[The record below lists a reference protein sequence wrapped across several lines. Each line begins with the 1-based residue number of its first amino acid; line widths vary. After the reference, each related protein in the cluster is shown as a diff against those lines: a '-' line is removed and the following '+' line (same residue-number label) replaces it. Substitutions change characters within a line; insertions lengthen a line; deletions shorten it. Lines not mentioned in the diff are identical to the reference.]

1 MPWNFRDKQNGEMG
15 LKEIQTDVLVIGSG
29 VAGVMASLK
38 AVQMGCKV
46 VLASKVSMKS
56 GNSALAG
63 GGWLVPSEDF
73 PPDEYVRLVMETGK
87 RINEAR
93 LVRAVADKAQGVIS
107 TLKGMGIS
115 LEQRGR
121 THMFVEVGTSRRVPG
136 VVLMDALLK
145 HIEDERIRALRWF
158 CVTELFLDK
167 GRASGAI
174 GVSRDGDQMVVD
186 AKSLVLAAGGGG
198 GIYRRHD
205 NHRRIMGDGY
215 WLALGVGLPLRDME
229 FIQCYP
235 LGLAEPHLPPVIVYP
250 PYPKEAKAID
260 SQGEDIIAKH
270 GLQFDLSESI
280 IGYRDQFTLVLCRE
294 LERGKVYLD
303 YTGVPEEEWRK
314 PALSRL
320 ERMNPEFKRKPFSV
334 APIVHFFMGG
344 VEIDEHARTA
354 IPGLFAAGEVTSGVH
369 GANRTGGN
377 ALTECAVFGD
387 IAGESAARHAM
398 RAARRKSNG
407 KRLVQRL
414 PLKDTTGKA
423 RQLLREVQ
431 DLTWAHAGP
440 IRNARSLREGLSR
453 VSEMERG
460 LAELEAAGR
469 SLELHEVKGSLL
481 ISKAIMRAS
490 LEREESRGAFYRDDF
505 PERDDDNWLKHI
517 LLSLDA
523 ETGDFIVSHQP
534 VEGL

>member
-1 MPWNFRDKQNGEMG
+1 
-15 LKEIQTDVLVIGSG
+15 LKETEADVLVIGSG
-29 VAGVMASLK
+29 VAGVMAALK
-38 AVQMGCKV
+38 AARMGCKV

-73 PPDEYVRLVMETGK
+73 PPDEYVRLVTETGK
-87 RINEAR
+87 KINDAR
-93 LVRAVADKAQGVIS
+93 LVRIIAQRAEAMIRV
-107 TLKGMGIS
+107 LKEMGIP
-115 LEQRGR
+115 LERMGR
-121 THMFVEVGTSRRVPG
+121 THRFVEVGTSRRVPG
-136 VVLMDALLK
+136 VILMDALLK
-145 HIEDERIRALRWF
+145 HIEDELITALRWF
-158 CVTELFLDK
+158 SVTELLVDG
-167 GRASGAI
+167 GRASGAV
-174 GVSRDGDQMVVD
+174 GVSKDEGQVVID
-186 AKSLVLAAGGGG
+186 AKSVVLATGGGG
-198 GIYRRHD
+198 GIYKRND
-205 NHRRIMGDGY
+205 NHRKIMGDGY
-215 WLALGVGLPLRDME
+215 WLALGAGLPLRDME
-229 FIQCYP
+229 FVQCYP
-235 LGLAEPHLPPVIVYP
+235 LGLAEPQLPPLIVYP

-260 SQGEDIIAKH
+260 SQGEEIIKKH
-270 GLQFDLSESI
+270 GLTFDLNESI
-280 IGYRDQFTLVLCRE
+280 IGYRDQFTLVLSRE

-303 YTGVPEEEWRK
+303 YTGVPEEQWRK

-320 ERMNPEFKRKPFSV
+320 ERINPEFKRRPFSI

-387 IAGESAARHAM
+387 IAGESAGRHAM
-398 RAARRKSNG
+398 GARRGKSKG
-407 KRLVQRL
+407 EMLARRL
-414 PLKDTTGKA
+414 PLKDKTGKA
-423 RQLLREVQ
+423 RQLLHDVQ

-440 IRNARSLREGLSR
+440 IRNARSLGEGLSR
-453 VSEMERG
+453 VSEMEGG
-460 LAELEAAGR
+460 LTEFEAAGR

-490 LEREESRGAFYRDDF
+490 LEREESRGTFYRDDF
-505 PERDDDNWLKHI
+505 QERDDDNWLKHI

-534 VEGL
+534 VEGP